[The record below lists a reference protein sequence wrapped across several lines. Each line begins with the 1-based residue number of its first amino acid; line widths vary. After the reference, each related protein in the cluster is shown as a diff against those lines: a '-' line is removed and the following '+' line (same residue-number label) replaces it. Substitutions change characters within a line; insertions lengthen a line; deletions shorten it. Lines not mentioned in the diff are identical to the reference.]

1 MSLKICTWCLCN
13 WCLNLL
19 TRKGHNSPQRR
30 TFGSFTQHAIV
41 MPSPACAMVRLQ
53 MQTLFVVNA
62 SFFSTLTLT
71 KSKVNSIEVRG
82 RLFLQP
88 GNVAPATPARKK
100 PRWKPV
106 ASESGMILELGMRQA
121 QKSVSDNVKM
131 YTSLCN
137 GKIRALRTLSLS
149 ALA

>member
-1 MSLKICTWCLCN
+1 M
-13 WCLNLL
+13 
-19 TRKGHNSPQRR
+19 
-30 TFGSFTQHAIV
+30 

-62 SFFSTLTLT
+62 FFFSVLTLT

-88 GNVAPATPARKK
+88 GNVAPMTPAYKK

-106 ASESGMILELGMRQA
+106 ASESEMIPELGMRQA
-121 QKSVSDNVKM
+121 QKSVLDNVKM
-131 YTSLCN
+131 YT
-137 GKIRALRTLSLS
+137 GFYTWKIRALRMLSLS
-149 ALA
+149 VLE